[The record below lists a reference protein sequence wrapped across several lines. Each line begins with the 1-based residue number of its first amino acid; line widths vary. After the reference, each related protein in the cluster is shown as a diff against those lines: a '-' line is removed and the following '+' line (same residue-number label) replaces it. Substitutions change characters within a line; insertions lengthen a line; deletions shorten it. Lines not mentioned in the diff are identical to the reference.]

1 MSSETNMATS
11 VIGSMI
17 TETEWMA
24 MTFTGQSLT
33 LHACPLPTTVFNCV
47 PHECAIKKGQ
57 YLEDIYII
65 ISFQRD
71 CIVAKMI
78 SLELT
83 KFH

>member
-33 LHACPLPTTVFNCV
+33 LHAWPLPTTV
-47 PHECAIKKGQ
+47 
-57 YLEDIYII
+57 
-65 ISFQRD
+65 
-71 CIVAKMI
+71 
-78 SLELT
+78 LT
-83 KFH
+83 AFHMSVR